1 MSVNRYVV
9 ESIIKARKSK
19 SPPIPI
25 HQSKSPPIRQLK
37 DILNDKVINEG
48 AIFRLSVDDFTNMCK
63 KKHLRS
69 KMAKPLNTSFDDLT
83 IFCDIVKVGEN
94 YIDLSAKTIEE
105 QIIAREAKKAPLFK
119 TIRDFPDEIID
130 KVLSHYD
137 SMISTIFTRLK
148 RFLVSLSKELEEGH
162 TLIAKIVES
171 FSDEDKERIVYGITM
186 YFNNG
191 EIKPSGQKKYF
202 DGFFPKTNNFSK
214 LIKTLI
220 RNIYPSSKKT
230 TFNIEYFSHSNNRIY
245 FKISNIKRHLI
256 SFMSEYTP
264 KLDDELIEYM
274 SNLIDDVIDE
284 KYVFKLSPDKRYKIR
299 TNDKLY
305 DNGYYLLMDGIE
317 RRDALGKKGTGV
329 LPTPNKKFVV
339 EKESTENDFTHE
351 ECKLWAMM
359 PIFNPRTL
367 EPILIDS
374 PLYNLLL
381 SKSYQYDT
389 NLIPRMITS
398 RGYDVLH
405 SVLFTKD
412 YSYASQ
418 SSSSS

>member
-1 MSVNRYVV
+1 
-9 ESIIKARKSK
+9 
-19 SPPIPI
+19 
-25 HQSKSPPIRQLK
+25 
-37 DILNDKVINEG
+37 
-48 AIFRLSVDDFTNMCK
+48 
-63 KKHLRS
+63 
-69 KMAKPLNTSFDDLT
+69 
-83 IFCDIVKVGEN
+83 
-94 YIDLSAKTIEE
+94 
-105 QIIAREAKKAPLFK
+105 
-119 TIRDFPDEIID
+119 
-130 KVLSHYD
+130 
-137 SMISTIFTRLK
+137 MISTIFTRLK
-148 RFLVSLSKELEEGH
+148 RFLASLSKEVEEGH

-171 FSDEDKERIVYGITM
+171 FSNEDKERIVYGITM
-186 YFNNG
+186 YFKNS
-191 EIKPSGQKKYF
+191 EIQPSGQKKYF
-202 DGFFPKTNNFSK
+202 DGFFPKTTNNFSK

-220 RNIYPSSKKT
+220 RNIYPSSIKT
-230 TFNIEYFSHSNNRIY
+230 TFNIEYFSHSNNRRY
-245 FKISNIKRHLI
+245 FKISNIKKHLF
-256 SFMSEYTP
+256 SFMTEYTP

-284 KYVFKLSPDKRYKIR
+284 KYVFKLSRDKRYKVR

-305 DNGYYLLMDGIE
+305 ENAYYLLMDGIE
-317 RRDALGKKGTGV
+317 RRDALGKNGTGG

-339 EKESTENDFTHE
+339 EKESTGNDFTHE
-351 ECKLWAMM
+351 ECKMWAMM